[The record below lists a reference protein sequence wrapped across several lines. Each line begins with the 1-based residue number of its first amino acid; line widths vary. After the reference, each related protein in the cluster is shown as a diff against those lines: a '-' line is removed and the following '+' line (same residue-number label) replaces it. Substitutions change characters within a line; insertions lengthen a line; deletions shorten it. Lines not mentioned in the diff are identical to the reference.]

1 MLASVV
7 RTSKCH
13 YCYSRER
20 GKIVVVC
27 IWWYVDEYLLVGCVL
42 LEYTGVR
49 NDATS
54 EARNGGN
61 EYVLVLS
68 KEYEYIYSYYIYVCI
83 FVWVYLHA
91 NLTFLIVKY
100 WKSCIPS
107 NTWFEFAS
115 FMYTL

>member
-1 MLASVV
+1 MLEAFVRASK
-7 RTSKCH
+7 RH
-13 YCYSRER
+13 YCNTR
-20 GKIVVVC
+20 GPRKIVVVC

-68 KEYEYIYSYYIYVCI
+68 KEYEYI
-83 FVWVYLHA
+83 
-91 NLTFLIVKY
+91 
-100 WKSCIPS
+100 
-107 NTWFEFAS
+107 
-115 FMYTL
+115 